1 MQKLAGILTEG
12 YQGQFYAPEY
22 LEQKYGKEMA
32 SRIEA
37 EILDMDPNSWD
48 RFTAMGSAEEV
59 EDYIVDIRH
68 MLDSWDDNFSDAFI
82 DGGDDAIDEGKKMSK
97 MTKAEAK
104 QAIKNAILA
113 EITSEDKSLGE
124 ASSRGMER
132 MQGLVNISTVGSL
145 IDAAGRIIR
154 DLKDEGFEEDDIYDF
169 LMDKLRTLSI
179 DESLEEA
186 KKKKSKKDDK
196 DEAEEEVDLD
206 LDMDLDMDLET
217 DSEGD
222 LIDMDMNATP
232 DMSVPSE
239 DARNTF
245 DDLAKAYQAA
255 KNLGDEKLIQ
265 QLANTIT
272 YFNKNIILK

>member
-1 MQKLAGILTEG
+1 MDKQFKRMQKLAGILTEG
-12 YQGQFYAPEY
+12 YEGRFYAPEY
-22 LEQKYGKEMA
+22 LEQMYGKRIA

-48 RFTAMGSAEEV
+48 RFTAMESEEEV
-59 EDYIVDIRH
+59 EDYIVDIIH
-68 MLDSWDDNFSDAFI
+68 T
-82 DGGDDAIDEGKKMSK
+82 IDEGRKMSK

-124 ASSRGMER
+124 ASSRAMER

-206 LDMDLDMDLET
+206 LDMDLDMGLET
-217 DSEGD
+217 DSEDD

-232 DMSVPSE
+232 DMNVPSE

>member
-1 MQKLAGILTEG
+1 MNKQFKRMQKLAGILTEG
-12 YQGQFYAPEY
+12 YEGRFYAPEY
-22 LEQKYGKEMA
+22 LEQMYGKRMA

-48 RFTAMGSAEEV
+48 RFTAMESEEEV
-59 EDYIVDIRH
+59 EDYIVDIIH
-68 MLDSWDDNFSDAFI
+68 T
-82 DGGDDAIDEGKKMSK
+82 IDEGRKMSK

-124 ASSRGMER
+124 ASSRAMER

-145 IDAAGRIIR
+145 IDAAGRIIG
-154 DLKDEGFEEDDIYDF
+154 DLKYEGFEEDDIYDF

-206 LDMDLDMDLET
+206 LDMDLET
-217 DSEGD
+217 DSED
-222 LIDMDMNATP
+222 ASIDMDMNATP
-232 DMSVPSE
+232 DMNVSSE